1 MKITT
6 ISKQTSNKPL
16 HKVAAEDVFQNKVD
30 VSLYMRMTELERKEF
45 DYDLVDRQAL
55 VSFRIDADWRSWGL
69 KSAYVFVMNIQ
80 PIQVNITRYDPVTG
94 DDKDVKTID
103 VIVDPR
109 KIKTDK
115 FQGQISSVT
124 VGNLELTIDING
136 VVNYDESS
144 IDVYE
149 I

>member
-1 MKITT
+1 MKITP
-6 ISKQTSNKPL
+6 ISKQTLNKQL
-16 HKVAAEDVFQNKVD
+16 YKVASDDIFQNKVD
-30 VSLYMRMTELERKEF
+30 VSLYIRMTDLERKEF
-45 DYDLVDRQAL
+45 DYDLVDRQVL
-55 VSFRIDADWRSWGL
+55 VSFVIDADWRNWGL
-69 KSAYVFVMNIQ
+69 KNAYIFIKNID
-80 PIQVNITRYDPVTG
+80 PIQVSITRYDSVTG
-94 DDKDVKTID
+94 DDREVKMIN
-103 VIVDPR
+103 VIIDPR

>member
-6 ISKQTSNKPL
+6 ISKQASNKQL
-16 HKVAAEDVFQNKVD
+16 HKVAGKDIFHNKVD
-30 VSLYMRMTELERKEF
+30 VSLYMRMSDLERKEF
-45 DYDLVDRQAL
+45 DYDLVDRQTL

-69 KSAYVFVMNIQ
+69 KSAYVFVLNIQ
-80 PIQVNITRYDPVTG
+80 PIKVSIKGYDPVTG
-94 DDKDVKTID
+94 DDKEVKSID
-103 VIVDPR
+103 VTIDPR

-124 VGNLELTIDING
+124 VGDLELTIDING

-144 IDVYE
+144 ITVYE
-149 I
+149 V